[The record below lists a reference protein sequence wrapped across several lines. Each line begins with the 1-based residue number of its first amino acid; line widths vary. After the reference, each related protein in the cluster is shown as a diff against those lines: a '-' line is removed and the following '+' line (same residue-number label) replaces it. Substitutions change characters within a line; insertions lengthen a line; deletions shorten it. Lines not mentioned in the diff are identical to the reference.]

1 MKTNKFTM
9 VDYAKMA
16 IVLLFYNNKSDA
28 QVIYTDL
35 DPDIELQLDNATTSI
50 DMDNDG
56 IVDFMF
62 LRTSGSYYHYLGY
75 SDPDPQLRFRQADWV
90 LPFGSINGI
99 LGDPATSSGGGINN
113 IPAALYTN
121 VLIDSYKYFQNS
133 SLQVM
138 SYGFYVDSAWH
149 YAFGTQPWNTEEGE
163 NKYLGVKF
171 IDSND
176 CFHYGWI
183 RCEIEDSCKRL
194 IIKDYAFELECDA
207 PIAAGS
213 KVSYVGVENENT
225 LEGTVYSYGKTVYV
239 KLNGQS
245 NIAVVHIYDIHGKEV
260 YSGVIQN
267 QFTEIKLNNVT
278 GIYLVE
284 INAVEGKLTKKIFI
298 D

>member
-121 VLIDSYKYFQNS
+121 VLIDSYKYFQHS